1 MAKKVVDIQKVCI
14 ESDVAHEPITLDSIL
29 LELDGLKKN
38 FDKKSVEIKI
48 WDRGDN
54 SDILS
59 GIVITEQIKDLPPKR
74 NIETGLFSSLGLQEN
89 ERLAFGNAF
98 LYDKKLCVIFYEVNG
113 NGYYLDDFSI
123 LLKDEWNKRQ
133 NGQSYQIIDIDF
145 IAIPRNGGYDQ
156 YKRMY
161 YLKEFTFKVVCPQA
175 VMLEYQDNT
184 KAISTG
190 IKTEIKKAVDNN
202 ADIMEIHYATL
213 GKKANRQGLDQGKIR
228 KLIKACMFILNGRQ
242 RDNVKTLKVVGFESN
257 PERSKGT
264 KTADLIA
271 DLLKGSIDLPT
282 VVQQSD
288 LQENSRKVQI
298 EKLHSEHIACL
309 KSILNLEE

>member
-1 MAKKVVDIQKVCI
+1 MAKKVVDIQKVSI

-29 LELDGLKKN
+29 LKLGGFKKDY
-38 FDKKSVEIKI
+38 DKKSVELKI

-54 SDILS
+54 SDIVS

-74 NIETGLFSSLGLQEN
+74 NIKTGIFSSLGLQEY

-98 LYDKKLCVIFYEVNG
+98 LYDKKLSVIFYEVNG
-113 NGYYLDDFSI
+113 NGCYLDDFSI
-123 LLKDEWNKRQ
+123 LIKEEWNNRQ

-175 VMLEYQDNT
+175 VMLEYQDST
-184 KAISTG
+184 KAISTA

-202 ADIMEIHYATL
+202 ADVMEIHYATL
-213 GKKANRQGLDQGKIR
+213 GKKANKQGLDQGKIR
-228 KLIKACMFILNGRQ
+228 KLIKACMFILNGKQ
-242 RDNVKTLKVVGFESN
+242 RDNVKTLKIVGFESN
-257 PERSKGT
+257 PEGSKGT

-271 DLLKGSIDLPT
+271 DLIKGSIDLPT

-288 LQENSRKVQI
+288 LQEKSRKEQI
-298 EKLHSEHIACL
+298 ERLHGESLVVL
-309 KSILNLEE
+309 KSVINSEE